1 MKGDGGIGRHIGK
14 KHSFRLI
21 KYLLFGVLAQLA
33 RAPAL
38 HAGGHQFESDT
49 LHQINFGLLAQ
60 LARAPA
66 LHAGGHQFESD
77 TVHKLLLK

>member
-1 MKGDGGIGRHIGK
+1 MKGDGGIGKHIGDK
-14 KHSFRLI
+14 QCFLII

-33 RAPAL
+33 RASAL
-38 HAGGHQFESDT
+38 HAEGHQFESDT
-49 LHQINFGLLAQ
+49 LHQIKFGLLAQ

-66 LHAGGHQFESD
+66 LHAGGHRFESD